1 MTELMLD
8 LSHRSSS
15 RTKRSLSIGLN
26 RKLKKLLCIQDI
38 TRFRD
43 VQRTNSVGLR
53 SSVVRML
60 TSGGMIVTV
69 KIDILSSATSIF
81 NTKQHSGAIGGDQPP

>member
-1 MTELMLD
+1 MMVLMLD

-38 TRFRD
+38 TRFR
-43 VQRTNSVGLR
+43 
-53 SSVVRML
+53 VVRML

-81 NTKQHSGAIGGDQPP
+81 NTKQHSCAIGGDQPP